1 MTHPTAADPAVAPIG
16 LWDRLAIVVLGL
28 AGCALSYD
36 ALQQMAVA
44 IHIRG
49 HLTYLFPLVV
59 DGFIA
64 YGVRALLVL
73 SQAPLRARLYV
84 WVLFATATAA
94 SIWANALHAVRLNQ
108 QTTTHP
114 GLRLSDTVVAILS
127 TLAPLALAGA
137 VHLYILITRHHPGGA
152 PQADQPEMRPVRRG
166 RSTQRCESTRQR
178 ATAEAGPTT
187 RTTDHRSAAARDR
200 RTSPTD
206 ASHGEHGQAQRSA
219 DHSTASVR
227 SHLPTADHRG
237 AHAPADQQTNTTPG
251 HPARDADQAADR
263 ALPAADRQ
271 APAGPQEAPHERRT
285 SNDAGQTASGP
296 HGPADHKR
304 ADHVRGPA
312 EEPGPVSADQGAPA
326 DRMPD
331 HEHPQ
336 TADHNHRTPDQPTDT
351 TPADQRTNPAPDHP
365 DHEADQPV
373 KPSADQDEDGSPGG
387 PQGARSHSS
396 PAADQRTKPADQD
409 EVSWEAKVA
418 VARQAALA
426 EGRMTRRA
434 IRPHLRNA
442 NISVSNELFSDLQ
455 AALYADPTLAH
466 LPRDTRRV
474 R

>member
-1 MTHPTAADPAVAPIG
+1 MIHPATAHPSVAPIG

-49 HLTYLFPLVV
+49 HLTYLFPLVI

-94 SIWANALHAVRLNQ
+94 SIWANALHALRLNQ
-108 QTTTHP
+108 QTTHP

-152 PQADQPEMRPVRRG
+152 PQADQPETRPTRHIRTTQRFKSTRRRG
-166 RSTQRCESTRQR
+166 
-178 ATAEAGPTT
+178 AAGLNP
-187 RTTDHRSAAARDR
+187 RTTDHSSAAPDQQA
-200 RTSPTD
+200 SPAD
-206 ASHGEHGQAQRSA
+206 ASHGEHGPARGSAPHRA
-219 DHSTASVR
+219 DHSSTAVR
-227 SHLPTADHRG
+227 SPSRTTDHRG
-237 AHAPADQQTNTTPG
+237 VRARADQRTNTTPDRR
-251 HPARDADQAADR
+251 ARGADQNADR
-263 ALPAADRQ
+263 GLPAADQ
-271 APAGPQEAPHERRT
+271 QFADGPHEARSGRCT
-285 SNDAGQTASGP
+285 SNDAGPASGP
-296 HGPADHKR
+296 HGPADHER
-304 ADHVRGPA
+304 AGHAHGPA
-312 EEPGPVSADQGAPA
+312 EEPAPVSADQGAPA

-331 HEHPQ
+331 REYPQ
-336 TADHNHRTPDQPTDT
+336 TADHDHRTADQPTDAA
-351 TPADQRTNPAPDHP
+351 PADQRTNTAPDHP
-365 DHEADQPV
+365 DRGVDQVTDQP
-373 KPSADQDEDGSPGG
+373 ADQDEDGSPGG
-387 PQGARSHSS
+387 PQGARSHGA
-396 PAADQRTKPADQD
+396 PAADQRTKPTDQD
-409 EVSWEAKVA
+409 EAPWEAKVA

-455 AALYADPTLAH
+455 AALYADPALAH
-466 LPRDTRRV
+466 LPRDTRRT